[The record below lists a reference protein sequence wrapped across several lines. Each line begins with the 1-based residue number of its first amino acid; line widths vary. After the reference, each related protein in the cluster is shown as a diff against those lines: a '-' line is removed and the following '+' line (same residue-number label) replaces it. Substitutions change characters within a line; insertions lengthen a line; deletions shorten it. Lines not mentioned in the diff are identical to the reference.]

1 MGIGEPIM
9 ELTNQEAEVIKEI
22 YNAYY
27 STFISADEALHDL
40 EVLING
46 NVEELLFKNKEVF

>member
-1 MGIGEPIM
+1 M